1 VTLALPRRPPIA
13 TFSIVATD
21 GLDWGVAVASKFLA
35 VGSAVPAARSEVGA
49 IATQALANTGY
60 KQRGLALLEAGRPA
74 SEVVE
79 MLTGDDEGRERRQ
92 LGVVDRHGGAATYT
106 GSKCSEWAGGRTGK
120 GCACQGNILTG
131 PDVVDS
137 LLDVFES
144 STGQLV
150 DRLMAALVAADEAGG
165 DRRGRQSAALLVVRR
180 EGGYG
185 SFDDRM
191 VDLRVDD
198 HPQPIPELA
207 RLLGLWRLYFEQAPA
222 ESLLPVDEAMLGR
235 IRAALERA
243 DRLPVGA
250 GSEEL
255 WGSFDA
261 WAGAENLEER
271 AASRESIDPL
281 VLAKLEALSPSDR
294 SGGAPRH

>member
-1 VTLALPRRPPIA
+1 M
-13 TFSIVATD
+13 
-21 GLDWGVAVASKFLA
+21 ASKFLS

-49 IATQALANTGY
+49 LATQALANTGY

-79 MLTGDDEGRERRQ
+79 ALTGDDEGRERRQ

-131 PDVVDS
+131 PEVVDS

-144 STGQLV
+144 TTGQLV
-150 DRLMAALVAADEAGG
+150 DRLMAALVAGDQAGG
-165 DRRGRQSAALLVVRR
+165 DRRGRESAALLVVRR
-180 EGGYG
+180 EAGYG
-185 SFDDRM
+185 GFDDRM

-198 HPQPIPELA
+198 HPEPIPELS
-207 RLLGLWRLYFEQAPA
+207 RLVGLWRLYFEQAPPG
-222 ESLLPVDEAMLGR
+222 SLLPVDEAMLQR
-235 IRAALERA
+235 IRASLERA
-243 DRLPVGA
+243 GRLPAGA
-250 GSEEL
+250 SEEEL

-261 WAGAENLEER
+261 WVGAENLEER
-271 AASRESIDPL
+271 AVSRESIDPL
-281 VLAKLEALSPSDR
+281 VLAKLEALGASGPG
-294 SGGAPRH
+294 GGASRH